1 GQRPPPREAPSAGDE
16 AAPSRSRFAA
26 PPGHRWCESSAL
38 TNMLP
43 VHRLQLGVGQSA
55 DAPAAYVRA
64 LTLGAE
70 RLEQRYTRADDDDDQ
85 PRYDY
90 QAPQL
95 AFSCRLA

>member
-1 GQRPPPREAPSAGDE
+1 
-16 AAPSRSRFAA
+16 
-26 PPGHRWCESSAL
+26 
-38 TNMLP
+38 MLP

-70 RLEQRYTRADDDDDQ
+70 RLEQRYTRADDDDDDQ

-90 QAPQL
+90 QAPQF
-95 AFSCRLA
+95 AFSCRLAYDASGLVINYPGIAHRAH